1 MLGRNWRWIDGAVTQ
16 GIPEG
21 AWRTQ
26 PMTAK
31 QKTTLR
37 ARGVDDPTLTRGQA
51 FDLIRA
57 WNHQH
62 GVAIRR
68 TPAT

>member
-1 MLGRNWRWIDGAVTQ
+1 MLGRNWRWITRTATQ
-16 GIPEG
+16 GIAEG

-31 QKTTLR
+31 QQAVLR

-68 TPAT
+68 TAT